1 MPDSTNHLTPDVYLE
16 IGGQKR
22 KLVFDFNAICT
33 VNSLTNINLLEASVG
48 TVDAPS
54 IRALL
59 YASLLHDDPTLTLEQ
74 VGSWITMRN
83 IGNVRQAIIAAWF
96 ASIETDE
103 DAAPGEAQAQS
114 KED

>member
-1 MPDSTNHLTPDVYLE
+1 MPDSTSHLTPEVYLE

-22 KLVFDFNAICT
+22 KLAFDFNAICT

-59 YASLLHDDPTLTLEQ
+59 YASLLHDDSSLTLEQ

-96 ASIETDE
+96 ASIELDE
-103 DAAPGEAQAQS
+103 DNSSGEAHAQS
-114 KED
+114 VND